1 MVLARL
7 ATQGVLFSAFWLLK
21 KKVRKNTIADKKRAV
36 SEMANTTQNNI
47 EKKRRLMRRR
57 KMRRIFR
64 GVFAGVIMFLICSA
78 ILFLGLGIF
87 NIASR
92 AYNEIS
98 SMYEGYNERRE
109 SRVGEIDP
117 KFDGYT
123 NILILGIDDGE
134 NGGRDADTVLVL
146 SFSNDT
152 GKSRLI
158 SIPRDTW
165 VSANSSVGR
174 LGSLYTWGGASL
186 IVRHVSG
193 LLGISIHQYVIIDMS
208 TLAEL
213 IDIFGGIDIYVEENM
228 NYEDPES
235 GLKINLSQGY
245 QHLNGAQT
253 MGYLRFNSEKLG
265 DVGRVQRQQKFFK
278 AFYAKV
284 LQLDTIPKL
293 PAIADI
299 FKNKIETS
307 AEIFDSAHLANVLRR
322 MSSDPPTTVMLPG
335 NENAQGIW
343 EPNLKEIDARIREL
357 FPVQYIDDLS
367 EE

>member
-1 MVLARL
+1 
-7 ATQGVLFSAFWLLK
+7 
-21 KKVRKNTIADKKRAV
+21 
-36 SEMANTTQNNI
+36 MANTTQNNI

-57 KMRRIFR
+57 RRRRIFR
-64 GVFAGVIMFLICSA
+64 SIFVCVIMILICSA
-78 ILFLGLGIF
+78 VLFVGMGVY

-92 AYNEIS
+92 AYNEIN
-98 SMYEGYNERRE
+98 SMYEGYNERRNA
-109 SRVGEIDP
+109 RTGEIDP

-123 NILILGIDDGE
+123 NILVLGIDDGE
-134 NGGRDADTVLVL
+134 NGGREADTILVL

-158 SIPRDTW
+158 SIPRSTW
-165 VSANSSVGR
+165 VSANSSAGR
-174 LGSLYTWGGASL
+174 LGGLYTWGGASL

-193 LLGISIHQYVIIDMS
+193 LLGISIHQYIVIDMS
-208 TLAEL
+208 TLSEL
-213 IDIFGGIDIYVEENM
+213 IDIFGGVDIYVEENM
-228 NYEDPES
+228 NYADPES
-235 GLKINLSQGY
+235 GLEINLQQGY

-253 MGYLRFNSEKLG
+253 MGYLRFNSSKLG

-284 LQLDTIPKL
+284 LQLETIAKL

-335 NENAQGIW
+335 SENSLGIW
-343 EPNLKEIDARIREL
+343 EPNFKEIDAKMKEL
-357 FPVQYIDDLS
+357 FPVQDIADDS
-367 EE
+367 TE

>member
-1 MVLARL
+1 
-7 ATQGVLFSAFWLLK
+7 
-21 KKVRKNTIADKKRAV
+21 
-36 SEMANTTQNNI
+36 MANTTQNNI
-47 EKKRRLMRRR
+47 EKKRKLMRRKRRR
-57 KMRRIFR
+57 KIFR
-64 GVFAGVIMFLICSA
+64 SIFMCV
-78 ILFLGLGIF
+78 ILFLSGSAVLFIGLGIY

-109 SRVGEIDP
+109 ARVGEIDP
-117 KFDGYT
+117 KFEGYT
-123 NILILGIDDGE
+123 NILVLGIDDGE
-134 NGGRDADTVLVL
+134 KGGREADTILVL

-165 VSANSSVGR
+165 VSANSSAGR

-193 LLGISIHQYVIIDMS
+193 LLGISIHQYVVVDMS

-213 IDIFGGIDIYVEENM
+213 IDIFGGVDIYVEENM

-235 GLKINLSQGY
+235 GFEIHLEQGY
-245 QHLNGAQT
+245 QHLNGAET

-265 DVGRVQRQQKFFK
+265 DVGRIQRQQKFIK

-284 LQLDTIPKL
+284 LQLDTITKL

-335 NENAQGIW
+335 SENSQGIW
-343 EPNLKEIDARIREL
+343 EPNLREIDAKIQEL
-357 FPVQYIDDLS
+357 FPVQDIV
-367 EE
+367 EELPAE